1 MSIATDAKRLG
12 IDKVVEA
19 LDGSADPHLLTGDQY
34 RQTLRDGRRVVS
46 ASGEEIEDV
55 TTHPATTAVNSIAR
69 VLDLQFDPATR
80 DTLTYVDEA
89 GARRAVGWQVPTTK
103 EHLSA
108 KRDSTRRITLETL
121 GMYGRPP
128 DYGPMMSLGFL
139 AVIDRVEAENPEFA
153 ENMRK
158 YVTMS
163 GDLNL
168 LSTDLI
174 ADPQSDRRIPKN
186 EKPGQ
191 LRIVEDRP
199 DGIVVRG
206 AKVAGSIG
214 ALCHMLTLSTVLGEG
229 VTDDA
234 AIWAGVPVN
243 SAGLS
248 LVLRE
253 PTVPPNPNPG
263 DHPVEARGEET
274 DQIYLFDDVFIPK
287 EFVFSVRNRALL
299 DVYYESGAYMLWSIM
314 MRLGFRAEIFAG
326 VAQAITE
333 ILGTDVI
340 PGVQNAVAEI
350 TLYAQTLR
358 AYTVATIEEA
368 VEWCGVQVPNPPLV
382 TAGRLYSIKEYP
394 RITYLM
400 KDLCGQA
407 LISRW
412 PEKVWDHPEFGP
424 MLEEYLPGTGVTA
437 REKNQFFS
445 FVWDLLSGAHA
456 NRVALFENVNAT
468 PPAYVAHLVY
478 QHTDRSEMAR
488 FAREYAGISPVSHT

>member
-1 MSIATDAKRLG
+1 MTSLPNTGRLG
-12 IDKVVEA
+12 IDRVVAA

-34 RQTLRDGRRVVS
+34 RQSLRDGRRVIS
-46 ASGEEIEDV
+46 SSGEEIEDV
-55 TTHPATTAVNSIAR
+55 TNHPATSAVHTIAH
-69 VLDLQFDPATR
+69 VLDMQFDPATR
-80 DTLTYVDEA
+80 DVLTYVDED
-89 GARRAVGWQVPTTK
+89 GGRRAVGWQVPTTQD
-103 EHLSA
+103 HLWA
-108 KRDSTRRITLETL
+108 KRDSTRQITLETL

-128 DYGPMMSLGFL
+128 DYGPMMSMGFL
-139 AVIDRVEAENPEFA
+139 GIIDRVEAENPGFA

-158 YVTMS
+158 YVKLS

-174 ADPQSDRRIPKN
+174 VDPQSDRRVPRS
-186 EKPGQ
+186 EKVGQ

-206 AKVAGSIG
+206 AKSAGSIG

-229 VTDDA
+229 VSDDA
-234 AIWAGVPVN
+234 AIWAAVPVN
-243 SAGLS
+243 SPGLS
-248 LVLRE
+248 LLLRE
-253 PTVPPNPNPG
+253 PTIPADVNPT
-263 DHPVEARGEET
+263 DHPVSSRGEET
-274 DQIYLFDDVFIPK
+274 DQFYVFDDVFIPS

-299 DVYYESGAYMLWSIM
+299 GVYYESGAYMLWSIM

-326 VAQAITE
+326 VAEAITE
-333 ILGTDVI
+333 ILGTNKI
-340 PGVQNAVAEI
+340 PGVQAAVAEI

-358 AYTVATIEEA
+358 AYTVATIHES
-368 VEWCGVQVPNPPLV
+368 VERCGLQVPNPPLV

-412 PEKVWDHPEFGP
+412 PDKVWDHPEFGP
-424 MLEEYLPGTGVTA
+424 LLDAYLPGTGVTA
-437 REKNQFFS
+437 REKNKFFS
-445 FVWDLLSGAHA
+445 FVWDLLCGSHA
-456 NRVALFENVNAT
+456 GRVGLFENVNAT

-478 QHTDRSEMAR
+478 EHTDRSQMAR
-488 FAREYAGISPVSHT
+488 FAREYAGISPESHT

>member
-19 LDGSADPHLLTGDQY
+19 LEGSADPHLLTGDQY

-80 DTLTYVDEA
+80 DTLTYVDED

-103 EHLSA
+103 EHLWA

-263 DHPVEARGEET
+263 DHPIEARGEET
-274 DQIYLFDDVFIPK
+274 DQIYLFDNVFIPK

-456 NRVALFENVNAT
+456 NRVGLFENVNAT

>member
-1 MSIATDAKRLG
+1 MSIAIDPDRLG
-12 IDKVVEA
+12 VKKVADA
-19 LDGSADPHLLTGDQY
+19 LEGSEEPHLLTGDQY
-34 RQTLRDGRRVVS
+34 RASLRDGRRVVS
-46 ASGEEIEDV
+46 ANAEEIEDV
-55 TTHPATTAVNSIAR
+55 TDHPATSVVNTIAHL
-69 VLDLQFDPATR
+69 LDMQHDSATQ
-80 DTLTYVDEA
+80 DVLTYVGDD
-89 GARRAVGWQVPTTK
+89 GARRAIGWQVPIK
-103 EHLSA
+103 REHLWA
-108 KRDSTRRITLETL
+108 KRNATRMITLETL

-128 DYGPMMSLGFL
+128 DYGPLMSMGFL
-139 AVIDRVEAENPEFA
+139 AVIDRVEAENREFA
-153 ENMRK
+153 DNMRK
-158 YVTMS
+158 YVQMS

-174 ADPQSDRRIPKN
+174 ADPQSDRRIPRN

-214 ALCHMLTLSTVLGEG
+214 ALCHMMTLSTVLGEG
-229 VTDDA
+229 VSDDA
-234 AIWAGVPVN
+234 AIWAAVPA
-243 SAGLS
+243 SSPGLS

-253 PTVPPNPNPG
+253 PTVGATPNPV
-263 DHPVEARGEET
+263 DHPVDAKGEET
-274 DQIYLFDDVFIPK
+274 DQFYLFDNVFIPN
-287 EFVFSVRNRALL
+287 ELVFSVRNRALL

-333 ILGTDVI
+333 ILGTDKI
-340 PGVQNAVAEI
+340 PGVQAAVAEI

-358 AYTVATIEEA
+358 AYTVATIEES
-368 VEWCGVQVPNPPLV
+368 VEWCGIQVPNPPLV
-382 TAGRLYSIKEYP
+382 TAGRLYSIREYP

-400 KDLCGQA
+400 KDLSGQA

-412 PEKVWDHPEFGP
+412 PEKVWNHPEFGP
-424 MLEEYLPGTGVTA
+424 MLESFLPGTGVTA
-437 REKNQFFS
+437 AEKNRFFS
-445 FVWDLLSGAHA
+445 FVWDLVSGAHA

-478 QHTDRSEMAR
+478 EHTDRSEMAR
-488 FAREYAGISPVSHT
+488 FAREYAGISPDSHT